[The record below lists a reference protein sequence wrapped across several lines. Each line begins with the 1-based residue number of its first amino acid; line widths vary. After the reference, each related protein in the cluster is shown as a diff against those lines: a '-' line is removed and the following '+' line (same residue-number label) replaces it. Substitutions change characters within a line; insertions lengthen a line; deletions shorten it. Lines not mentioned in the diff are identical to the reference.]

1 MPNAQSRLARLQPA
15 QAGPDPRRWLMLPVV
30 LTAMF
35 MAGFDIWAVNVAAP
49 SLQRDLHVSDAALQ
63 LIVGGYAF
71 MYASGMVTG
80 GRLGDL
86 FGYRRMFMI
95 GVISFAAASLLCGLA
110 QSSTELVAARLVQ
123 GLTGAAMVP
132 QVLALITATFPAH
145 ERSRA
150 LAWFGVTMGV
160 GFVSGQILGGGL
172 IEANIFGL
180 GWRSIFLVNVPV
192 GVLALVAAAL
202 VVPHAWAQRRPRLDP
217 LGAIGVSVSI
227 ALALV
232 PLTLGRDQG
241 WPPWTWVS
249 LAAALPVLALT
260 LAWERRL
267 TRRNGEPLLD
277 LPLFR
282 DRTFS
287 AGLLVNFG
295 LVFFFASFMF
305 VLTLLLQAGLGQ
317 APLHA
322 GVEALPLAAAFTA
335 MSILSPRFSARLGP
349 RSITLGASITTL
361 GTIGLALTGAH
372 FGAHLTGWDLAP
384 ATVLIGLGQGIAL
397 PLLIGA
403 VLAHVRADRAGAAAG
418 ILTTTQ
424 QFGAA
429 SGIAIIGA
437 IFYGVLGA
445 APAKGTF
452 VTGMVV
458 AMSVSA
464 VLMAVAATATL
475 LLPRRTAARPAAGQG
490 GHAVS
495 PAPAARPAT
504 AGAAAGQAVAA
515 AARQVVA
522 AAAGRAAA
530 APVRE
535 QVAAAARQAPAD
547 VTD

>member
-1 MPNAQSRLARLQPA
+1 
-15 QAGPDPRRWLMLPVV
+15 MLPVV

-86 FGYRRMFMI
+86 FGYRRMFML
-95 GVISFAAASLLCGLA
+95 GVVSFAAASLLCGLA
-110 QSSTELVAARLVQ
+110 QSSGELVTARLLQ
-123 GLTGAAMVP
+123 GLTGAIMVP
-132 QVLALITATFPAH
+132 QVLALITATFPVH

-172 IEANIFGL
+172 IQANIFGL

-202 VVPHAWAQRRPRLDP
+202 VVPHAWGQRRPRLDP
-217 LGAIGVSVSI
+217 LGAVGVSLSI

-232 PLTLGRDQG
+232 PLTLGRDEG
-241 WPPWTWVS
+241 WPPWTWAS
-249 LAAALPVLALT
+249 LAAALPVLGLT
-260 LAWERRL
+260 LWWERRL
-267 TRRNGEPLLD
+267 ARRGGEPLID

-287 AGLLVNFG
+287 AGLVVNFG
-295 LVFFFASFMF
+295 LVFFFGSFMF

-317 APLHA
+317 SPLHA
-322 GVEALPLAAAFTA
+322 GFEVLPLAAAFTL
-335 MSILSPRFSARLGP
+335 MSILSPRFSARLGA

-361 GTIGLALTGAH
+361 GTIALAVTGARY
-372 FGAHLTGWDLAP
+372 GAGLTGWDLAP

-403 VLAHVRADRAGAAAG
+403 VLTHVRPQRAGAAAG

-429 SGIAIIGA
+429 SGIAVIGA
-437 IFYGVLGA
+437 VFYAALGA
-445 APAKGTF
+445 APDRGTF
-452 VTGMVV
+452 VSAMVV
-458 AMSVSA
+458 AMSVNA
-464 VLMAVAATATL
+464 ALVAVAAAMTW
-475 LLPRRTAARPAAGQG
+475 LLPRRAAARQ
-490 GHAVS
+490 VS
-495 PAPAARPAT
+495 PGQ
-504 AGAAAGQAVAA
+504 GAAAGQAPATSHAPSPAREHVASA
-515 AARQVVA
+515 A
-522 AAAGRAAA
+522 
-530 APVRE
+530 
-535 QVAAAARQAPAD
+535 D
-547 VTD
+547 

>member
-1 MPNAQSRLARLQPA
+1 
-15 QAGPDPRRWLMLPVV
+15 MLPVV

-95 GVISFAAASLLCGLA
+95 GVVSFAAASLLCGLA
-110 QSSTELVAARLVQ
+110 QSSGELVAARLLQ
-123 GLTGAAMVP
+123 GLTGAVMVP
-132 QVLALITATFPAH
+132 QVLALITATFPVA

-150 LAWFGVTMGV
+150 LAWFGVTMGI

-172 IEANIFGL
+172 IEADIFGL
-180 GWRSIFLVNVPV
+180 GWRAIFLVNVPV

-217 LGAIGVSVSI
+217 IGAVGVSASI

-249 LAAALPVLALT
+249 LAASLPLLGLTVL
-260 LAWERRL
+260 WERRL
-267 TRRNGEPLLD
+267 ARRNGEPLLD

-287 AGLLVNFG
+287 AGLAVNFA
-295 LVFFFASFMF
+295 LVFFFGSFMF

-317 APLHA
+317 SPLHA
-322 GVEALPLAAAFTA
+322 GIEALPLAVAFTV
-335 MSILSPRFSARLGP
+335 MSILSPRFSARLGS
-349 RSITLGASITTL
+349 RAITLGASITTL
-361 GTIGLALTGAH
+361 GTIALAVTGARY
-372 FGAHLTGWDLAP
+372 GAHLTGWDLAP

-403 VLAHVRADRAGAAAG
+403 VLAHVRPARAGAAAG

-429 SGIAIIGA
+429 SGIAVIGA
-437 IFYGVLGA
+437 IFYGVLGT
-445 APAKGTF
+445 APDTGTY
-452 VTGMVV
+452 VSGMVA
-458 AMSVSA
+458 AMSVNA
-464 VLMAVAATATL
+464 ALVAAAAAVAL
-475 LLPRRTAARPAAGQG
+475 LLPRR
-490 GHAVS
+490 S
-495 PAPAARPAT
+495 
-504 AGAAAGQAVAA
+504 
-515 AARQVVA
+515 
-522 AAAGRAAA
+522 AAGRV
-530 APVRE
+530 PGS
-535 QVAAAARQAPAD
+535 APAREAVTAATGHAPAGRAPARGQVTAATGRASAD
-547 VTD
+547 VPG

>member
-1 MPNAQSRLARLQPA
+1 MSSTTVVQFDLHRTPIGFGYRGGYVTDTVSQP
-15 QAGPDPRRWLMLPVV
+15 DSRRWLMLPVV
-30 LTAMF
+30 LLAMF
-35 MAGFDIWAVNVAAP
+35 MAGFDIWVVNVAAP

-95 GVISFAAASLLCGLA
+95 GVVSFAAA
-110 QSSTELVAARLVQ
+110 T
-123 GLTGAAMVP
+123 VP
-132 QVLALITATFPAH
+132 QVLALITATFPVA

-180 GWRSIFLVNVPV
+180 GWRAIFLVNVPV
-192 GVLALVAAAL
+192 GVLALTAAAL

-217 LGAIGVSVSI
+217 LGAVGVSASI

-232 PLTLGRDQG
+232 PLALGRDPG
-241 WPPWTWVS
+241 WPPWAWAS
-249 LAAALPVLALT
+249 LAASLPLLGLTVL
-260 LAWERRL
+260 WERRL
-267 TRRNGEPLLD
+267 ARRNGEPLLD

-287 AGLLVNFG
+287 AGLVVNFG
-295 LVFFFASFMF
+295 LVFFFGSFMF

-317 APLHA
+317 SPLHA
-322 GVEALPLAAAFTA
+322 GVEALPLAASFTI

-349 RSITLGASITTL
+349 RAITLGASITTL
-361 GTIGLALTGAH
+361 GAIALTATGAH
-372 FGAHLTGWDLAP
+372 YGARLTGWDLAP

-403 VLAHVRADRAGAAAG
+403 VLAHVRPERAGAAAG

-429 SGIAIIGA
+429 SGIAVIGA
-437 IFYGVLGA
+437 VFYGVLGT
-445 APAKGTF
+445 APATGTF
-452 VTGMVV
+452 VSGMVV
-458 AMSVSA
+458 AMSVNA
-464 VLMAVAATATL
+464 ALVAVAAAVTL
-475 LLPRRTAARPAAGQG
+475 LLPRRTAARHAAG
-490 GHAVS
+490 
-495 PAPAARPAT
+495 PAPASTAPASQ
-504 AGAAAGQAVAA
+504 APAALA
-515 AARQVVA
+515 
-522 AAAGRAAA
+522 
-530 APVRE
+530 RE
-535 QVAAAARQAPAD
+535 QVAAAAS
-547 VTD
+547 